1 MQVDHLDA
9 VTPGI
14 AKIAAKWRL
23 QSQTVLFLHLLAHLI
38 QLFLIAHDESEMTNP
53 IRLDL
58 LHFENGEK
66 LVLNQFQKSV
76 AFATI
81 HFLQIKDVFIKFYR
95 RFDIV
100 HFDCEVIASINLH
113 AHECIVTELQ
123 YLANM
128 KDLTQG
134 SVTKHLL
141 QMTAFLAISML
152 VQTLYLLADLYWVGH
167 LGKEAIAAVGVAG
180 NFTMIVLALMQML
193 GVGTT
198 TLISQAAGR
207 KDQPQAELAFNQSFV
222 MSLIVAAALGIFSFL
237 LRDFYCESLSA
248 DAATAS
254 LAKSYLLWFIP
265 GLLLQFPLVAL
276 GSALRATGIIKPTVG
291 FQVLSVVLNMIL
303 APLLIFGIGPWPRL
317 GVTGAAL
324 ATFISIL
331 VADVL
336 MILYFE
342 RSYHY
347 LRFRFTQS
355 RPQTRI
361 WNSLLRIGLPAGAEF
376 ILISVYI
383 IIVYSI
389 IRDFGAAAQAGFGVG
404 ARVMQALFLPVVA
417 LSFAVAPVVGQNFGG
432 RRGDRVRR
440 SIYSAIGIGSV
451 MMLLLTIIA
460 QFSSAA
466 MIRAFSKDPAV
477 IAFGSD
483 YLRIVSVNFVF
494 AGIAF
499 TTSSAFQGIGN
510 TLPPLISSMTRLVL
524 FALPATLLSF
534 HPGFQIRHV
543 WYLSVGSII
552 FQACCNLLLLRRELQ
567 RKLVFP
573 QNFPEGIAEPGG
585 AVAS

>member
-1 MQVDHLDA
+1 
-9 VTPGI
+9 
-14 AKIAAKWRL
+14 
-23 QSQTVLFLHLLAHLI
+23 
-38 QLFLIAHDESEMTNP
+38 
-53 IRLDL
+53 
-58 LHFENGEK
+58 
-66 LVLNQFQKSV
+66 
-76 AFATI
+76 
-81 HFLQIKDVFIKFYR
+81 
-95 RFDIV
+95 
-100 HFDCEVIASINLH
+100 
-113 AHECIVTELQ
+113 
-123 YLANM
+123 M
-128 KDLTQG
+128 KDLSTG
-134 SVTKHLL
+134 SVTRHLL
-141 QMTAFLAISML
+141 HMSAFLAMSMV
-152 VQTLYLLADLYWVGH
+152 VQTLYLLADLYWVGR

-180 NFTMIVLALMQML
+180 NITMVVLALTQML

-207 KDQPQAELAFNQSFV
+207 KDQTHAELVFNQSFV
-222 MSLIVAAALGIFSFL
+222 MSILIALALGVVGFIV
-237 LRDFYCESLSA
+237 RPAYCDWLSA
-248 DAATAS
+248 DTETAT
-254 LAKSYLLWFIP
+254 LAKAYLLWFLP

-291 FQVLSVVLNMIL
+291 FQVFSVLLNIVL

-324 ATFISIL
+324 ATFVSIL

-336 MILYFE
+336 IVIYFE
-342 RSYHY
+342 KKYHY
-347 LRFRFTQS
+347 LRFRFPLF
-355 RPQTRI
+355 RPRTKI
-361 WNSLLRIGLPAGAEF
+361 WGGMLRIGVPAGAEF
-376 ILISVYI
+376 LLLFVYI
-383 IIVYSI
+383 MLVYAI
-389 IRDFGAAAQAGFGVG
+389 IRGFGPAAQAGFGVG

-417 LSFAVAPVVGQNFGG
+417 LCFAVSPVVGQNFGG

-451 MMLLLTIIA
+451 MMLLLIIIA

-466 MIRAFSKDPAV
+466 VIRAFSKDPAV

-552 FQACCNLLLLRRELQ
+552 FQACLNLLLLRRELQ

-585 AVAS
+585 AIAS